1 MRKLTQSIKDVAVA
15 LGQQYTLM
23 LIDEEWCLYRD
34 LGNGYDIE
42 INLSS
47 IRKASINATVKV
59 WQVRDQLKV
68 IQRIEGVSDI
78 ETLRRVLRLMINK
91 TNKMAANRNKVYKP
105 IRQAV

>member
-1 MRKLTQSIKDVAVA
+1 MRQPKESIKQIAAA

-42 INLSS
+42 INLNG
-47 IRKASINATVKV
+47 IRKASLNATVKV

-68 IQRIEGVSDI
+68 IQRIEGISDI
-78 ETLRRVLRLMINK
+78 KTLRRVLRLMINK
-91 TNKMAANRNKVYKP
+91 TNRIAANRNKVYKP
-105 IRQAV
+105 IIQAV